1 MVQFGDEKPQTAES
15 VVCAT
20 WLSSVVL
27 PSKRHENSNAM
38 ENTQKPWKPFLT
50 GSKLLS
56 ALLLMLLVVLQPVM
70 GTGNDAPVIDIGS
83 RLELFVDDT
92 LIDQLQGA
100 QLRLNHPVD
109 AGVAIKFDRPWEGAF
124 SGYVTVIKDGPAYR
138 LYYRCLP
145 IAGKDG
151 NENEATCYA
160 ESTDGIQWTKPELE
174 IYELMGTRKNNAVL
188 AHSPPFTHNFSPLLD
203 TRPGVPAAERFKAL
217 GGTKP
222 SGLVA
227 FVSPDGLRWT
237 KLRERA
243 VITQGYFDSQNVAFW
258 SEAEKQY
265 VCYFR
270 TFKTIAG
277 KGVRWITRTT
287 SKDFINWS
295 EPVDMTFGEAP
306 PEHLYTN
313 QTHPYFRA
321 PHLYIGIAARFMPGR
336 QVLTDEQARAI
347 NVDSG
352 YFKDCSDN
360 VLLTSRGGVRYDRTF
375 LEAFVRPGIGPAN
388 WTSRTNYPA
397 LNVVPT
403 GPDEISL
410 YVQHHYG
417 QPTHHLRR
425 YTLRTDG
432 FASVNAPYQGGEL
445 VTKPFR
451 FTGRNLVINF
461 ATSAPGGL
469 RFEIQD
475 QERKPIPGY
484 TLEESVEVIGNEI
497 ERVVSWKNGAD
508 VSRLAGKPVRL
519 RVVMKD
525 ADLYALRFR

>member
-1 MVQFGDEKPQTAES
+1 MRNIQKHDKP
-15 VVCAT
+15 
-20 WLSSVVL
+20 L
-27 PSKRHENSNAM
+27 
-38 ENTQKPWKPFLT
+38 LT
-50 GSKLLS
+50 GCKPLS
-56 ALLLMLLVVLQPVM
+56 ALLMLLVVLQPSM
-70 GTGNDAPVIDIGS
+70 GTGNDARVIDIGS
-83 RLELFVDDT
+83 RLELFVDGT
-92 LIDQLQGA
+92 LIDRLQGA
-100 QLRLNHPVD
+100 RLRLNHPVD

-124 SGYVTVIKDGPAYR
+124 SGYVTVIKDGPTYR

-160 ESTDGIQWTKPELE
+160 ESTDGIQWTKPELG

-188 AHSPPFTHNFSPLLD
+188 AHSAPFTHNFSPLLD
-203 TRPGVPAAERFKAL
+203 ARPGVAAAERFKAL
-217 GGTKP
+217 GGTKQ

-227 FVSPDGLRWT
+227 FVSADGLHWKR
-237 KLRERA
+237 LREQA

-321 PHLYIGIAARFMPGR
+321 PHQYIGIAARFMPGR

-347 NVDSG
+347 NVDPG

-360 VLLTSRGGVRYDRTF
+360 VLLTSRGGNRYDRTF
-375 LEAFVRPGIGPAN
+375 LEAFIRPGIGPEN

-403 GPDEISL
+403 GPSEMSL
-410 YVQHHYG
+410 YVQHRYG
-417 QPTHHLRR
+417 QPAHHLRR
-425 YTLRTDG
+425 YTLRTHG

-445 VTKPFR
+445 VTKPLK
-451 FTGRNLVINF
+451 FTGKNLVINF
-461 ATSAPGGL
+461 ATSAPGYL

-475 QERKPIPGY
+475 QEGKPVSGY
-484 TLEESVEVIGNEI
+484 TLEESNEVIGMGHHQLQHGPMRGPI
-497 ERVVSWKNGAD
+497 LVAARRK
-508 VSRLAGKPVRL
+508 RL
-519 RVVMKD
+519 D
-525 ADLYALRFR
+525 

>member
-1 MVQFGDEKPQTAES
+1 MRPI
-15 VVCAT
+15 
-20 WLSSVVL
+20 
-27 PSKRHENSNAM
+27 
-38 ENTQKPWKPFLT
+38 QKPDNLFT
-50 GSKLLS
+50 DCTV
-56 ALLLMLLVVLQPVM
+56 ARALLMLLFLLLPLM
-70 GTGNDAPVIDIGS
+70 GIGEEAHVIDIGS
-83 RLELFVDDT
+83 RLELFVDHT
-92 LIDQLQGA
+92 LVDRLHGA
-100 QLRLNHPVD
+100 ELRLNHPID
-109 AGVAIKFDRPWEGAF
+109 TGVAIQFDRPWEGAF
-124 SGYVTVIKDGPAYR
+124 SGYVTVIKDGPTYR

-151 NENEATCYA
+151 NENESTCYA
-160 ESTDGIQWTKPELE
+160 ESTDGIRWSKPELG
-174 IYELMGTRKNNAVL
+174 IFELMGSRKNNAIL
-188 AHSPPFTHNFSPLLD
+188 AHSAPFTHNFSPMLD
-203 TRPGVPAAERFKAL
+203 TRPGVATAERFKAL
-217 GGTKP
+217 GGTKA

-227 FVSPDGLRWT
+227 FVSGDGLHWS
-237 KLRERA
+237 KLREQA
-243 VITQGYFDSQNVAFW
+243 VITQGYFDSQNVSFW

-270 TFKTIAG
+270 TFKTIGG

-287 SKDFINWS
+287 SKDFLNWS
-295 EPVDMTFGEAP
+295 EPVEMTFGEAP

-347 NVDSG
+347 NVDPG

-360 VLLTSRGGVRYDRTF
+360 VLLTSRGGAQYDRTF
-375 LEAFVRPGIGPAN
+375 LEAFVRPGIGAAN

-403 GPDEISL
+403 GPAEMSL

-425 YTLRTDG
+425 YALRTDG
-432 FASVNAPYQGGEL
+432 FASVNAPYRGGEV

-484 TLEESVEVIGNEI
+484 TLEDSVEVIGNEI
-497 ERVVSWKNGAD
+497 ERTVSWRYGND
-508 VSRLAGKPVRL
+508 VSKLARQAVRL

>member
-1 MVQFGDEKPQTAES
+1 MMRKTQQTDKAS
-15 VVCAT
+15 LNGCRT
-20 WLSSVVL
+20 LSLLLLLAVL
-27 PSKRHENSNAM
+27 RP
-38 ENTQKPWKPFLT
+38 LT
-50 GSKLLS
+50 GNGDDDTR
-56 ALLLMLLVVLQPVM
+56 P
-70 GTGNDAPVIDIGS
+70 IDLGS
-83 RLELFVDDT
+83 RLELFVDGT
-92 LIDQLQGA
+92 LIDRLQGT

-109 AGVAIKFDRPWEGAF
+109 AGVVLKFDQPWEGAF
-124 SGYVTVIKDGPAYR
+124 SGYVTAIKDGPTYR

-145 IAGKDG
+145 VAGQDG

-160 ESTDGIQWTKPELE
+160 ESGDGIQWTKPELG
-174 IYELMGTRKNNAVL
+174 IFELMGTRKNNAVL
-188 AHSPPFTHNFSPLLD
+188 AHSAPFTHNFSPMLD
-203 TRPGVPAAERFKAL
+203 ARPGVTAAERFKAL
-217 GGTKP
+217 GGTKQ
-222 SGLVA
+222 SGLAA
-227 FVSPDGLRWT
+227 FVSADGLHWK
-237 KLRERA
+237 KLREQA
-243 VITQGYFDSQNVAFW
+243 VITQGYFDSQNVSFW

-287 SKDFINWS
+287 SKDFLSWS
-295 EPVDMTFGEAP
+295 EPVDMSFGQAP

-321 PHLYIGIAARFMPGR
+321 PHLYVGIAARFMPGR
-336 QVLTDEQARAI
+336 QVLSDEQARAI
-347 NVDSG
+347 NVDPG

-360 VLLTSRGGVRYDRTF
+360 VLLTSHGGNRYDRTF
-375 LEAFVRPGIGPAN
+375 MEAFVRPGIGPEN

-397 LNVVPT
+397 LNVIPT
-403 GPDEISL
+403 GPSEMSL
-410 YVQHHYG
+410 YVQHRYG

-451 FTGRNLVINF
+451 FTGTNLLINF

-475 QERKPIPGY
+475 KDRKPIPGY
-484 TLEESVEVIGNEI
+484 ALEDSLEVIGNEI
-497 ERVVSWKNGAD
+497 ERRVAWKDGRD
-508 VSRLAGKPVRL
+508 VGRLAGQTVRL

-525 ADLYALRFR
+525 ADLYALRFK

>member
-1 MVQFGDEKPQTAES
+1 MQNLQNPDKPSLAGRKVFGS
-15 VVCAT
+15 
-20 WLSSVVL
+20 
-27 PSKRHENSNAM
+27 
-38 ENTQKPWKPFLT
+38 
-50 GSKLLS
+50 LLILLA
-56 ALLLMLLVVLQPVM
+56 ALQLLIGAV
-70 GTGNDAPVIDIGS
+70 NDTRVIDIGS
-83 RLELFVDDT
+83 RLELFVDGT
-92 LIDQLQGA
+92 LIDRLQGA

-109 AGVAIKFDRPWEGAF
+109 AGVALRFDRPWEGAF
-124 SGYVTVIKDGPAYR
+124 SGYVTVIKDGPTYR
-138 LYYRCLP
+138 LYYCCLP
-145 IAGKDG
+145 VAGQDG

-160 ESTDGIQWTKPELE
+160 ESADGIQWTKPELG
-174 IYELMGTRKNNAVL
+174 IYELMGTRKNNVVL
-188 AHSPPFTHNFSPLLD
+188 AHSAPFTHNFCPMLD
-203 TRPGVPAAERFKAL
+203 ARPGVAPAERFKAL
-217 GGTKP
+217 GGTKQ
-222 SGLVA
+222 SGLAA
-227 FVSPDGLRWT
+227 FVSADGLHWK
-237 KLRERA
+237 KLREQA
-243 VITQGYFDSQNVAFW
+243 VITQGYFDSQNVSFW
-258 SEAEKQY
+258 SEAEEQY

-287 SKDFINWS
+287 SNDFLNWS
-295 EPVDMTFGEAP
+295 EPVEMSFGEVP

-347 NVDSG
+347 NVDPG

-360 VLLTSRGGVRYDRTF
+360 VLLTSRGGNHYDRTF
-375 LEAFVRPGIGPAN
+375 MEAFVRPGIGPEN

-403 GPDEISL
+403 GPSEMSL
-410 YVQHHYG
+410 FVQHRYG

-475 QERKPIPGY
+475 KDRKPIPGY
-484 TLEESVEVIGNEI
+484 ALEEAVEVIGDEI
-497 ERVVSWKNGAD
+497 ERRVSWRDGSD
-508 VSRLAGKPVRL
+508 VGRLAGQTVRL

-525 ADLYALRFR
+525 ADLYAFRFK

>member
-1 MVQFGDEKPQTAES
+1 LRIGVSFKTPVES
-15 VVCAT
+15 AIRDT
-20 WLSSVVL
+20 GLS
-27 PSKRHENSNAM
+27 RIMRNALRRD
-38 ENTQKPWKPFLT
+38 NLLT
-50 GSKLLS
+50 DRWSRS
-56 ALLLMLLVVLQPVM
+56 ALLLLLVLLHPMM
-70 GTGNDAPVIDIGS
+70 GSSNDTNVTDIGS
-83 RLELFVDDT
+83 RLELFVDHT
-92 LIDQLQGA
+92 LIDRLQGA
-100 QLRLNHPVD
+100 RLRLNHPVD
-109 AGVAIKFDRPWEGAF
+109 AGVAVTFDHPWEGAF

-138 LYYRCLP
+138 MYYRCLP

-151 NENEATCYA
+151 SDNEATCYA
-160 ESTDGIQWTKPELE
+160 ESTDGLRWTKPELR
-174 IYELMGTRKNNAVL
+174 IYELMGSRKNNAVL
-188 AHSPPFTHNFSPLLD
+188 AHSAPFTHNFSPLLD
-203 TRPGVPAAERFKAL
+203 VRSGVPAAERFKAL
-217 GGTKP
+217 GGTKR

-227 FVSPDGLRWT
+227 FVSADGLRWK
-237 KLRERA
+237 KLREQA
-243 VITQGYFDSQNVAFW
+243 VITKGYFDSQNVAFW
-258 SEAEKQY
+258 SEAENQY

-287 SKDFINWS
+287 SKDFLDWS
-295 EPVDMTFGEAP
+295 EPVDMTFGDAP

-336 QVLTDEQARAI
+336 QVLTGEQARSI
-347 NVDSG
+347 NVDPG

-360 VLLTSRGGVRYDRTF
+360 VLLTTRGGNRYARTF
-375 LEAFVRPGIGPAN
+375 MEAFIRPGIGPEN

-403 GPDEISL
+403 GPSEISL
-410 YVQHHYG
+410 YVQHRYG
-417 QPTHHLRR
+417 QPGHHLRR

-432 FASVNAPYQGGEL
+432 FASVSAPYQGGEM

-451 FTGRNLVINF
+451 FTGSKLVINF

-475 QERKPIPGY
+475 SEGKPIPGY
-484 TLEESVEVIGNEI
+484 RLEESHEVIGNEI
-497 ERVVSWKNGAD
+497 ERVVSWKGGD
-508 VSRLAGKPVRL
+508 DISGLAGKAVRL

>member
-1 MVQFGDEKPQTAES
+1 MG
-15 VVCAT
+15 
-20 WLSSVVL
+20 
-27 PSKRHENSNAM
+27 NI
-38 ENTQKPWKPFLT
+38 QKNYKSLLT
-50 GSKLLS
+50 GCKPLS
-56 ALLLMLLVVLQPVM
+56 ALLMLLLQPLVVPGSDARVM
-70 GTGNDAPVIDIGS
+70 EIGS
-83 RLELFVDDT
+83 RLELLVDDA
-92 LIDQLQGA
+92 LIDRLQGA
-100 QLRLNHPVD
+100 RLRLNHPVD

-124 SGYVTVIKDGPAYR
+124 SGYVTVIKDGPTYR

-160 ESTDGIQWTKPELE
+160 ESTDGIQWTKPELG
-174 IYELMGTRKNNAVL
+174 IYELIGTRRNNAVL
-188 AHSPPFTHNFSPLLD
+188 ARSAPFTHNFSPMLD
-203 TRPGVPAAERFKAL
+203 ARPGVAAAERFKAL
-217 GGTKP
+217 GGTKQ

-227 FVSPDGLRWT
+227 FASADGVHWK
-237 KLRERA
+237 KLREQA
-243 VITQGYFDSQNVAFW
+243 VITQGVFDSQNVSFW
-258 SEAEKQY
+258 SQAEKQY

-287 SKDFINWS
+287 SKDFLNWS
-295 EPVDMTFGEAP
+295 EPVEMTFGEAP

-347 NVDSG
+347 QVDPG

-360 VLLTSRGGVRYDRTF
+360 VLLTSRGGNRYDRTF
-375 LEAFVRPGIGPAN
+375 LEAFIRPGIGPEN

-403 GPDEISL
+403 GPSEMSL
-410 YVQHHYG
+410 YVQHRYG
-417 QPTHHLRR
+417 QPSHHLRR

-432 FASVNAPYQGGEL
+432 FASASAPYQGGEL
-445 VTKPFR
+445 VTKPLR
-451 FTGRNLVINF
+451 FSGKNLVVNF

-475 QERKPIPGY
+475 LEGKPLSGY
-484 TLEESVEVIGNEI
+484 TLEESNEVIGNEI
-497 ERVVSWKNGAD
+497 ERVVSWKSGDD
-508 VSRLAGKPVRL
+508 VSRLAGKVVRL

>member
-1 MVQFGDEKPQTAES
+1 MQNLQNPDKPSLAGRKVFGS
-15 VVCAT
+15 
-20 WLSSVVL
+20 
-27 PSKRHENSNAM
+27 
-38 ENTQKPWKPFLT
+38 
-50 GSKLLS
+50 LLILLA
-56 ALLLMLLVVLQPVM
+56 ALQLLI
-70 GTGNDAPVIDIGS
+70 GAGNDTRVIDIGS
-83 RLELFVDDT
+83 RLELFVDGT
-92 LIDQLQGA
+92 LIDRLQGA

-109 AGVAIKFDRPWEGAF
+109 AGVALRFDRPWEGAF
-124 SGYVTVIKDGPAYR
+124 SGYVTVIKDGPTYR

-145 IAGKDG
+145 VAGKDG

-160 ESTDGIQWTKPELE
+160 ESTDGIQWTKPELG
-174 IYELMGTRKNNAVL
+174 IYELMGTRKNNVIL
-188 AHSPPFTHNFSPLLD
+188 AHAAPFTHNFCPMLD
-203 TRPGVPAAERFKAL
+203 ARPGVAPAERFKAL
-217 GGTKP
+217 GGTKQ
-222 SGLVA
+222 SGLAA
-227 FVSPDGLRWT
+227 FVSADGLHW
-237 KLRERA
+237 KKVREQA
-243 VITQGYFDSQNVAFW
+243 VITQGYFDSQNVSFW

-270 TFKTIAG
+270 TFKAIAG

-287 SKDFINWS
+287 SKDFLSWS
-295 EPVDMTFGEAP
+295 EPVEMSFGDAP

-321 PHLYIGIAARFMPGR
+321 PHLYVGIAARFMPGR

-347 NVDSG
+347 NVDPG

-360 VLLTSRGGVRYDRTF
+360 VLLTSRGGNQYDRTF
-375 LEAFVRPGIGPAN
+375 MEAFVRPDIGPEN

-403 GPDEISL
+403 GPSEMSL
-410 YVQHHYG
+410 FVQHRYG

-461 ATSAPGGL
+461 ATSAPGSL

-475 QERKPIPGY
+475 KDRKPIPGY

-497 ERVVSWKNGAD
+497 ERLVSWKD
-508 VSRLAGKPVRL
+508 SSDLSSLAGQTVRL

-525 ADLYALRFR
+525 ADLYALRFK